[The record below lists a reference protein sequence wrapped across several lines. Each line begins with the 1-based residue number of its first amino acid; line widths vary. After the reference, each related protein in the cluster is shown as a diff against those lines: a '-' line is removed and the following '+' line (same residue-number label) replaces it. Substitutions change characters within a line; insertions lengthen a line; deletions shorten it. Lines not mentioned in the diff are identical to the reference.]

1 MVPAFPTDPSPQ
13 AEGARESEEVA
24 PRIESSECIRAPDSS
39 AQQQQ
44 RAILAGIAG
53 NVMEWY
59 DFTVYGYFAAV
70 IGRQFFPAED
80 PISSLLA
87 AFGVFAAGF
96 LMRPFGSLVF
106 GHIGDKIGRKAALT
120 ASVILMAVP
129 TFLLGLLP
137 TYQQI
142 GITAPLLLVLLRLV
156 QGLSVGGEYTTSA
169 IFLVERSGPGRRGF
183 LGSFG
188 PFGACGGVL
197 LGSVVGAAV
206 TTILDP
212 ASVNGWGWRLPFLL
226 GISVGVS
233 GLYIRRHLLDET
245 VPQRRRPAVKS
256 PVSEALRTE
265 WRTIFRLV
273 GLNAGY
279 AVGFYLCFVYIT
291 TYLRQIDH
299 LSVSRAL
306 DINTIAI
313 AVLLLLIPLAGA
325 LSDCLGRKP
334 VMLTATGGLVVLSWP
349 LLWMMHHPDTRVI
362 LLGQLGFVVLIAGF
376 GGVNPAAMVELVPDR
391 LRCTVLSVGY
401 NLGFGILGG
410 LTPMVAVYTI
420 NRSHDDLSPAFLL
433 MAAAAVSFVVIAGL
447 RETYKLALATPAAVS
462 TTAASVGSAAG

>member
-1 MVPAFPTDPSPQ
+1 VI
-13 AEGARESEEVA
+13 RETNTGRERLLHNSTEK
-24 PRIESSECIRAPDSS
+24 
-39 AQQQQ
+39 QQ

-80 PISSLLA
+80 PVSSLLA

-106 GHIGDKIGRKAALT
+106 GHIGDKMGRKVALT

-129 TFLLGLLP
+129 TFLIGLLP
-137 TYQQI
+137 TYRQI
-142 GITAPLLLVLLRLV
+142 GVTAAALLVLLRLV

-169 IFLVERSGPGRRGF
+169 IFLVEGSGPGRRGF

-197 LGSVVGAAV
+197 LGSAVGAAV
-206 TTILDP
+206 TTVLDS
-212 ASVNGWGWRLPFLL
+212 ASVDSWGWRLPFIL
-226 GISVGVS
+226 GISVGLC
-233 GLYIRRHLLDET
+233 GLYIRRQMIEDT
-245 VPQRRRPAVKS
+245 GPRTRTPPVTS
-256 PVSEALRTE
+256 PVLEAFRTE
-265 WRTIFRLV
+265 WRTIVRLI
-273 GLNAGY
+273 GLNAAY

-291 TYLRQIDH
+291 TYLRQTDH
-299 LSVSRAL
+299 VSASKAL

-313 AVLLLLIPLAGA
+313 AVLLLLIPLAGV
-325 LSDCLGRKP
+325 LSDRLGRKP
-334 VMLTATGGLVVLSWP
+334 VMLAATGGLFVLAWP
-349 LLWMMHHPDTRVI
+349 LFWMMHHPDTSVI
-362 LLGQLGFVVLIAGF
+362 LLGQLSFAALVAGF
-376 GGVNPAAMVELVPDR
+376 AGVSPAAMVELVPDR
-391 LRCTVLSVGY
+391 LRCTILSVGY

-420 NRSHDDLSPAFLL
+420 TRSHDDLSPAFLL
-433 MAAAAVSFVVIAGL
+433 MAAGAVSFVVIAGL
-447 RETYKLALATPAAVS
+447 RETYKLALATPASADIAAVAS
-462 TTAASVGSAAG
+462 DAA